1 MEKETII
8 QIENLTKV
16 FKLPHEKI
24 TSAKQQFVS
33 LFSSKGYERF
43 KALDNVS
50 FEIRKGEFFGI
61 IGANGSGKST
71 LLKILAGIY
80 QPTSGQITINGNL
93 SPFIEL
99 GVGFNPELSARDNV
113 FLNAAILGLTKQQTE
128 EEFAEIVSF
137 SELENFMD
145 QKLKNFSSGMQVR
158 LAFSIAIH
166 AQAEIL
172 LIDEVLAVGDSAFQQ
187 KCFDVFR
194 DLKKKGKT
202 VIFVSHDL
210 TAVQDFCD
218 RVLLMKNGSAKFT
231 GDGSQAILEYLKL
244 NTFNK
249 SETKDKPLKGRVSNP
264 HINQVSCL
272 DKNGRPKNIFELGE
286 DISVK
291 LELKN
296 SKGKNLNFGVAVY
309 RNDNTYCCGVN
320 TILDKKS
327 IGNKVGN
334 VLVKFTAPNIL
345 PGSYYVIVAIF
356 GRTVNEVLDFSQRA
370 AGFNIVGN
378 PTNEGVIRLDHE
390 WKIS

>member
-24 TSAKQQFVS
+24 TSEKQQFVS

-61 IGANGSGKST
+61 IGENGSGKST

-80 QPTSGQITINGNL
+80 QPTSGQININGNL

-158 LAFSIAIH
+158 LAFSVAIK
-166 AQAEIL
+166 AESEIL
-172 LIDEVLAVGDSAFQQ
+172 LIDEVLAVGD
-187 KCFDVFR
+187 
-194 DLKKKGKT
+194 
-202 VIFVSHDL
+202 
-210 TAVQDFCD
+210 
-218 RVLLMKNGSAKFT
+218 VLF
-231 GDGSQAILEYLKL
+231 
-244 NTFNK
+244 
-249 SETKDKPLKGRVSNP
+249 
-264 HINQVSCL
+264 
-272 DKNGRPKNIFELGE
+272 
-286 DISVK
+286 
-291 LELKN
+291 
-296 SKGKNLNFGVAVY
+296 
-309 RNDNTYCCGVN
+309 
-320 TILDKKS
+320 
-327 IGNKVGN
+327 
-334 VLVKFTAPNIL
+334 
-345 PGSYYVIVAIF
+345 
-356 GRTVNEVLDFSQRA
+356 
-370 AGFNIVGN
+370 
-378 PTNEGVIRLDHE
+378 
-390 WKIS
+390 